1 MLPFLGKELLRGDVV
16 CLTRPSKEDIGHFAK
31 WSADMEYQ
39 RLLRR
44 GMVYPGSLEEH
55 EAWFAEM
62 AKSEADYPFA
72 IRTLVEDRLVGML
85 VVKDIF
91 WQARHC
97 SFFIGIGNPEMRGRG
112 FGTDAIRTLLK
123 YAFLEMNMNRIGLEV
138 MSYNLPAIHSYQRVG
153 FKLEGTLR
161 AFAYRDGVYYDMHI
175 MGILRSEW
183 EQIYDQ
189 SAVTYAPSVAALE

>member
-112 FGTDAIRTLLK
+112 YGTDAIRTLLK

-189 SAVTYAPSVAALE
+189 SAVTYAPSVAELE